1 MLTFLQFDE
10 RNHNS
15 VTKGSLSAARIWTSD
30 SSRNGSDRPRTSINR
45 RWKRRPQLW
54 IRFSRPTPLLGGRR
68 PGAAFRTPRPIQRYS
83 RDVSRRLSSKDRKEA
98 ANYAFK
104 PRALNLHSRSISSVQ
119 AGKFQKI
126 RDRPWRALR
135 GDGTIWKS
143 LPSGQFIRRKES
155 L

>member
-1 MLTFLQFDE
+1 MLTFLEFDE

-54 IRFSRPTPLLGGRR
+54 IRFSRPTPLFQATFKR
-68 PGAAFRTPRPIQRYS
+68 PQTRYS

-104 PRALNLHSRSISSVQ
+104 PRAFDLHSRSISSVQ